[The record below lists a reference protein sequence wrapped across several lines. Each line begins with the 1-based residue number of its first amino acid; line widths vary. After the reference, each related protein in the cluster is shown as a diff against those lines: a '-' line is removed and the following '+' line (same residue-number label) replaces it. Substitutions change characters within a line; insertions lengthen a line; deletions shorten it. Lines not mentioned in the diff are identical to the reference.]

1 MGHVRLVLREDVQH
15 VGTVG
20 ELVRVRAGF
29 ARNYLLPRGMA
40 ALATAG
46 SVKRIE
52 EQKRVAIARAAKLK
66 LSAQALATQIATIT
80 VEIARQA
87 GEGDK
92 LYGSVTAQDIAD
104 AIKAKGYD
112 VDKKK
117 IVVGDAIKAL
127 GEHTVAVKLGSGVDA
142 QVKVVVK
149 KAS

>member
-52 EQKRVAIARAAKLK
+52 EQKRVAVARAAKLK

-80 VEIARQA
+80 VEISRQA

-117 IVVGDAIKAL
+117 IVVADAIKAL
-127 GEHTVAVKLGSGVDA
+127 GEHTVSVKLGSGIDA

-149 KAS
+149 KGS

>member
-1 MGHVRLVLREDVQH
+1 MAHVRLVLREDVQH
-15 VGTVG
+15 LGAVGD
-20 ELVRVRAGF
+20 LVRVRAGF

-40 ALATAG
+40 SLATAG

-52 EQKRVAIARAAKLK
+52 EQKRVAIVRAAKAK
-66 LSAQALATQIATIT
+66 SSAQALATQIATIT

-92 LYGSVTAQDIAD
+92 LYGSVTGQDIAD

-112 VDKKK
+112 VEKKK

-127 GEHTVAVKLGSGVDA
+127 GEHTVSVKLGSGVDA
-142 QVKVVVK
+142 QVKVIVK
-149 KAS
+149 KAN

>member
-1 MGHVRLVLREDVQH
+1 MAHVRLVLREDVQH
-15 VGTVG
+15 LGAVGD
-20 ELVRVRAGF
+20 LVRVRAGF

-40 ALATAG
+40 TLATAG

-52 EQKRVAIARAAKLK
+52 EQKRVAIVRAAKAK
-66 LSAQALATQIATIT
+66 SSAQALATQIATIT

-92 LYGSVTAQDIAD
+92 LYGSVTAQDVAD

-112 VDKKK
+112 VEKKK

-127 GEHTVAVKLGSGVDA
+127 GEHTVSVKLGSGVDA
-142 QVKVVVK
+142 QVKVIVK
-149 KAS
+149 KAN

>member
-1 MGHVRLVLREDVQH
+1 MAHVRLVLREDVQH
-15 VGTVG
+15 LGAVGD
-20 ELVRVRAGF
+20 LVRVRAGF

-40 ALATAG
+40 TLATAG

-52 EQKRVAIARAAKLK
+52 EEKRVAIVRAAKAK
-66 LSAQALATQIATIT
+66 SSAQALATQIATIT
-80 VEIARQA
+80 VEISRQA

-92 LYGSVTAQDIAD
+92 LYGSVTAQDVAD

-112 VDKKK
+112 VEKKK
-117 IVVGDAIKAL
+117 IVIGDAIKAL

-142 QVKVVVK
+142 QVKVIVK